1 MKGQNM
7 KIAIILRDITERGG
21 GERVAANLANA
32 LASLPDFEVRLI
44 SFFQSFKTPSFE
56 LSHQVDLKFLSS
68 FSERAKNPLLRLFY
82 KHIWRIFLNFKA
94 RKFYCD
100 CDVILANDRALM
112 QGFKM
117 DKKRYIR
124 LWHLKFK
131 KKNLKFF
138 DDVVVL
144 SNREIAKWKSI
155 HRRVHVI
162 ENFLPKQEKNILSDC
177 DQKVVLAV
185 GRFSEQKDFLGL
197 IEMYAKI
204 AKKFPEWRLKIIGE
218 GAQKIEMEQR
228 IKALNMGDYIE
239 IKPFMQDISKAYL
252 NASIYALS
260 SVFEGFGMVLAEA
273 SSYGLA
279 CVSFDID
286 TGPSDIIVHN
296 ESGFLI
302 KDRNFDEFAKCLE
315 ILMVDDGLRKRMGSV
330 AAKYVSAKFSQDHV
344 IKKWQEL
351 LLTS

>member
-1 MKGQNM
+1 M

-32 LASLPDFEVRLI
+32 LCDLPGFEVKLI
-44 SFFQSFKTPSFE
+44 SFFRSFESISFK
-56 LSHQVDLKFLSS
+56 LSDKVDLNFLCH
-68 FSERAKNPLLRLFY
+68 FSEKCKNPFLRVFY

-94 RKFYCD
+94 RKFYHD

-112 QGFKM
+112 QGFRM
-117 DKKRYIR
+117 PNKRYIR

-131 KKNLKFF
+131 KKNLRFF
-138 DDVVVL
+138 DDLVVL
-144 SNREIAKWKSI
+144 SNREITKWQKI
-155 HRRVHVI
+155 HPRVHII
-162 ENFLPKQEKNILSDC
+162 ENFLPKQNKSVLSDYN
-177 DQKVVLAV
+177 QKVVLAI

-204 AKKFPEWRLKIIGE
+204 AKKFPEWKLKIIGE

-252 NASIYALS
+252 GASIYVLS

-286 TGPSDIIVHN
+286 TGPSDIIIDHK
-296 ESGFLI
+296 SGFLV
-302 KDRNFDEFAKCLE
+302 KNRNFDELARYLE
-315 ILMVDDGLRKRMGSV
+315 ILMINVDLRKDMGR
-330 AAKYVSAKFSQDHV
+330 AAARYVCEKFSQDN
-344 IKKWQEL
+344 IIRKWQEL
-351 LLTS
+351 LLLKAS

>member
-1 MKGQNM
+1 M
-7 KIAIILRDITERGG
+7 
-21 GERVAANLANA
+21 
-32 LASLPDFEVRLI
+32 
-44 SFFQSFKTPSFE
+44 
-56 LSHQVDLKFLSS
+56 
-68 FSERAKNPLLRLFY
+68 
-82 KHIWRIFLNFKA
+82 
-94 RKFYCD
+94 
-100 CDVILANDRALM
+100 
-112 QGFKM
+112 
-117 DKKRYIR
+117 
-124 LWHLKFK
+124 
-131 KKNLKFF
+131 
-138 DDVVVL
+138 
-144 SNREIAKWKSI
+144 
-155 HRRVHVI
+155 
-162 ENFLPKQEKNILSDC
+162 
-177 DQKVVLAV
+177 
-185 GRFSEQKDFLGL
+185 
-197 IEMYAKI
+197 
-204 AKKFPEWRLKIIGE
+204 KIIGE

-279 CVSFDID
+279 CVSFDIN